1 MPPPPPLPTPTQ
13 PSLTSVLAKPKTKGK
28 IHVSF
33 TDWVLGG
40 SLLSIN
46 SPNPNNVVPAATRQ
60 RNDSR
65 IRATATK
72 DKNGR
77 NIVILEDR
85 EQDGMVGE
93 VEMLVVRKVSK
104 KNGHG
109 RSRSG
114 SAGEVVSV
122 KAKISEEVLDTV
134 VEESKEEKKA
144 ESKEKVEDEKKDEK
158 QEEVA
163 EVKKT
168 DGDDKC
174 EHVLNLQKDKGG
186 KEEAVKVVEEK
197 SQESKP
203 KGEEPKADV
212 VIEIAA
218 VPSTEDKDK
227 DNRAGPEVVIV
238 EVEVKENED
247 KDKSKDKKK
256 DKDVKETSKCKDDP
270 ESNTSKPEEPSADTT
285 AAEEPIEITDA
296 KKDEKVE
303 PVDGNEWTKEQDSKL
318 MAMKK
323 ENKTWKEISGE
334 LGTGKKEVV
343 ARYKVLQEQEKTEDE
358 EEKAEVEEKPKKV
371 EKKKKTKYCPY
382 HQPKSNASAVS
393 ASKQE
398 KKKKRKSYGELEKER
413 DDEDED
419 EDQEERIQGIGH
431 RNHQGH
437 LRPDKIWSAE
447 DCETLEYLMEKH
459 RSTQWLQL
467 QAGFFNYTGR
477 MVKAEFIERKFIK
490 DGLA

>member
-1 MPPPPPLPTPTQ
+1 MPPPSPTPTQ
-13 PSLTSVLAKPKTKGK
+13 PALTSALAKPKTKGK

-33 TDWVLGG
+33 TGWVLGG

-46 SPNPNNVVPAATRQ
+46 SPNPDTVVPAATRQ
-60 RNDSR
+60 RTDSR

-109 RSRSG
+109 RSRS
-114 SAGEVVSV
+114 ASV
-122 KAKISEEVLDTV
+122 KAKISEEVLETV
-134 VEESKEEKKA
+134 VEEGKAEKKA
-144 ESKEKVEDEKKDEK
+144 ENKEEMKDEKKA
-158 QEEVA
+158 EVG

-168 DGDDKC
+168 DDGDKG
-174 EHVLNLQKDKGG
+174 EHALTLQKDGEG
-186 KEEAVKVVEEK
+186 KEEVVKAVEEK
-197 SQESKP
+197 AEESKP

-212 VIEIAA
+212 IIAIAA

-227 DNRAGPEVVIV
+227 DKKPEPEVIII
-238 EVEVKENED
+238 EVEVNEKED
-247 KDKSKDKKK
+247 KDKGKDEKK
-256 DKDVKETSKCKDDP
+256 DTASKEKTPSISDKPTEKATEESIEVKED
-270 ESNTSKPEEPSADTT
+270 
-285 AAEEPIEITDA
+285 

-343 ARYKVLQEQEKTEDE
+343 ARYKLLQEQEKTEDKGE
-358 EEKAEVEEKPKKV
+358 EAQAEEKPKQV
-371 EKKKKTKYCPY
+371 EKNKKTKCTAPADNEDTEEEIYISPDCPY
-382 HQPKSNASAVS
+382 HQPKSKSSAASVP
-393 ASKQE
+393 KQE
-398 KKKKRKSYGELEKER
+398 KKKKRKSYGELDKDR
-413 DDEDED
+413 DDEDE
-419 EDQEERIQGIGH
+419 EQEERGQKNGH
-431 RNHQGH
+431 GNPQGH

-477 MVKAEFIERKFIK
+477 MIKAELIERKFKK

>member
-13 PSLTSVLAKPKTKGK
+13 PLLTSVLAKPKTKGK

-46 SPNPNNVVPAATRQ
+46 SPNPSNVVPAATRQ
-60 RNDSR
+60 RNDSH
-65 IRATATK
+65 
-72 DKNGR
+72 
-77 NIVILEDR
+77 R
-85 EQDGMVGE
+85 EQDGMAGE

-104 KNGHG
+104 KNGHK

-114 SAGEVVSV
+114 SAEEVVSV
-122 KAKISEEVLDTV
+122 KAKISEDVLETV

-144 ESKEKVEDEKKDEK
+144 ESKEEVKEEKKEEK
-158 QEEVA
+158 QEEVV

-168 DGDDKC
+168 DGDDK
-174 EHVLNLQKDKGG
+174 VN
-186 KEEAVKVVEEK
+186 VVEEK
-197 SQESKP
+197 SEELKQ

-227 DNRAGPEVVIV
+227 DKKAEPDVVIV
-238 EVEVKENED
+238 EVQVKEKED
-247 KDKSKDKKK
+247 KDKGKDEKK
-256 DKDVKETSKCKDDP
+256 DKNVKETSKGEMTPITATD
-270 ESNTSKPEEPSADTT
+270 SKEKTPSVTDKATEK
-285 AAEEPIEITDA
+285 AAEATTETTDD
-296 KKDEKVE
+296 KKDEKGE
-303 PVDGNEWTKEQDSKL
+303 P
-318 MAMKK
+318 K

-343 ARYKVLQEQEKTEDE
+343 ARYKVLQEQEKTENE
-358 EEKAEVEEKPKKV
+358 EEKAEVEEKPKKA
-371 EKKKKTKYCPY
+371 EKKKKIKCTAQVDNEDTEEEIYISPDCPY
-382 HQPKSNASAVS
+382 HQPKSNASAAS
-393 ASKQE
+393 APKQE
-398 KKKKRKSYGELEKER
+398 KKKKRKSYGELDKDR
-413 DDEDED
+413 DDEDE
-419 EDQEERIQGIGH
+419 EQEERRQGNGH
-431 RNHQGH
+431 GNQQGH

-477 MVKAEFIERKFIK
+477 N
-490 DGLA
+490 G